1 MRMSEQPP
9 DAENPPKRAWRGW
22 LDDHRASVRGRRD
35 VAWVVA
41 RNLIPVVGVVALDWS
56 AQLALLNYWYD
67 GYSALLA
74 ILAAI
79 TPSAVRSAPELAKA
93 GWLRRAA
100 TSIFVWALLAALLGM
115 PYWLALAFTGL
126 LQSEA
131 VWQRVATDPW
141 LWVTAA
147 LIFAFNLQYAIS
159 RRYAQRDERDLKQTL
174 RWDVYLLV
182 LRAVAMIWFSMPVPA
197 LTVIALA
204 LVMIYLELFPAKA
217 LGAVWGD
224 PDKLWMDDAD
234 SRRAEPAARTRHG
247 RGKRRG
253 KNSDHR

>member
-1 MRMSEQPP
+1 MNEQPP
-9 DAENPPKRAWRGW
+9 DAGNPPGRAWRRW

-79 TPSAVRSAPELAKA
+79 TPSAVRSAPELANA

-100 TSIFVWALLAALLGM
+100 ASILVWALLAVLLGM

-141 LWVTAA
+141 LWLTAA
-147 LIFAFNLQYAIS
+147 LVFGFNLQHAIS

-182 LRAVAMIWFSMPVPA
+182 LRALAMIWFSLPVPA

-217 LGAVWGD
+217 LGAICGD

-234 SRRAEPAARTRHG
+234 HRRAEAAGRTQRK

-253 KNSDHR
+253 

>member
-1 MRMSEQPP
+1 MNAQPP
-9 DAENPPKRAWRGW
+9 DAGKPSRRAWRVW
-22 LDDHRASVRGRRD
+22 LDEHRAGVRGRRD

-79 TPSAVRSAPELAKA
+79 TPSAVRSAPELARA
-93 GWLRRAA
+93 GRLRRAA
-100 TSIFVWALLAALLGM
+100 TSIVVWALLAALLGM

-126 LQSEA
+126 LHSEA

-141 LWVTAA
+141 LWLTAA
-147 LIFAFNLQYAIS
+147 LVFGFNLQHAVA
-159 RRYAQRDERDLKQTL
+159 RRYAPRDERDLKQTL

-217 LGAVWGD
+217 LGAIWGD

-234 SRRAEPAARTRHG
+234 HRRAEAAGRTR
-247 RGKRRG
+247 RKREQRRG
-253 KNSDHR
+253 WSSDDR

>member
-1 MRMSEQPP
+1 MKEQPP
-9 DAENPPKRAWRGW
+9 DARNPPKRAWRGR
-22 LDDHRASVRGRRD
+22 LDDHLASVRGRRD

-41 RNLIPVVGVVALDWS
+41 RNLIPVVGVVALGWS

-67 GYSALLA
+67 GYSALIA

-93 GWLRRAA
+93 GRLRRVA
-100 TSIFVWALLAALLGM
+100 TSIVVWALLAALLGM

-126 LQSEA
+126 LQNEA

-141 LWVTAA
+141 LWLTAA
-147 LIFAFNLQYAIS
+147 VVFGFNLQHAIS
-159 RRYAQRDERDLKQTL
+159 RRYGQREERDLKQTL

-217 LGAVWGD
+217 LGAIWGD
-224 PDKLWMDDAD
+224 PDRLWMDDAD
-234 SRRAEPAARTRHG
+234 HRRAEAAG
-247 RGKRRG
+247 RAQRRRG
-253 KNSDHR
+253 KQRGKIGEHR